1 MPAAPLTSG
10 TFGSLPAR
18 QASRTWGALSRPLCF
33 RGQVLPAASL
43 LNIVDVELIYE
54 GVKYILQ
61 VRAGPRSF
69 RTSCSASYGDRD
81 VCSCPEGERCHKYEV
96 VL

>member
-1 MPAAPLTSG
+1 MP
-10 TFGSLPAR
+10 
-18 QASRTWGALSRPLCF
+18 WGLIPPLCF

-61 VRAGPRSF
+61 VRTGLCCPQ
-69 RTSCSASYGDRD
+69 TNHSASQGVRD
-81 VCSCPEGERCHKYEV
+81 VLLS
-96 VL
+96 